1 MENEEKIDIEST
13 LKNLLFFQSVKDGI
27 FDYSTP
33 LKSSISSFNSDKTKE
48 PSQSLFEYI
57 CYKEIKKLIFEKNKI
72 DNNTIIITEQFL
84 ISKNSKEIIKKNTN
98 NKKNIII
105 CIQNI
110 QTLKWNI
117 IAFLNLEEQMKSYFD
132 KNKKNLLKAKILSSN
147 KNSDEDDYILNDI
160 MDKIENN
167 FDFKIPEDIQFEV
180 DSFNINDQPNT
191 AIFIINFIKQ
201 LIIQDESKI
210 SEFIQKL
217 YEEGSNNTNSENK
230 VFFNSFNNITEE
242 MKNIYETY
250 NNELNEYA
258 KNNNIDINTLEE
270 NEKLNDNF
278 DDDLNS
284 DEEEEALKI
293 MERENEK
300 AKYLMRQKERKLR
313 QKLYKQKLK
322 EKNMIMYKEFG
333 VIKEEDNESESESI
347 DFFGKM
353 KEKEEERIK
362 CKENKNNKNSSKN
375 NNQILNNVNVNINI
389 NVNNSQNIDEIKTN
403 FFNTENNIQ
412 AKNQSKSEKNIK
424 FSVLK
429 ELEEAIQEFEQE
441 QEPIKITEENIK
453 IKKEE
458 IKNNSKELIV
468 KPKNNEE
475 NEKNNEKK
483 IENKKEKKAS
493 SRNSKTKKKPKIKEK
508 EKDKDKG
515 KNKEDIKK
523 DDINNNDKEKDKEQ
537 DKDKKKV
544 NKVSNNSNVNI
555 NIFKNENIE
564 FKKRASVPKSQIK
577 VKKLQLDFKYPN
589 NKTTEKL
596 KKSFTNT
603 KQPENRDVLKEK
615 FEKGKE
621 EELSKTNYYNNLLS
635 KKKSMPLKETLTE
648 SNSNNMIK
656 QLNSKDTEQISINI
670 KINNKSYKSLN
681 INNPKN
687 YDKEEEKIPK
697 LINKEKEKEKDNSTN
712 IPLNKEPR
720 DNLSRKITDLNNII
734 KTKNISKKNSNIIS
748 KKSNQKAIKINTES
762 QTPSYTTKKS
772 TSSSNKSEETNSIYN
787 EKEKEIK
794 IIKNKLKPFKEKMSI
809 QEKLTLNIS
818 STDNPINILPP
829 PKLVERNALLDFSN
843 KKSEKEKSEGD
854 FSSNIN
860 IENINNDFSE
870 RDKKSEISEGSYIG
884 RERTRKSKVKR
895 NDKMYPPGKNRN
907 SIRFNEYGKLDQED
921 ANKICGCIGEQASG
935 FCEIF

>member
-33 LKSSISSFNSDKTKE
+33 LKSSISNFNSDKTKE

-57 CYKEIKKLIFEKNKI
+57 CYKEIKKLISEKNKI
-72 DNNTIIITEQFL
+72 DNNTLIITEQFL

-117 IAFLNLEEQMKSYFD
+117 IAFLNIEEQMKSYFD
-132 KNKKNLLKAKILSSN
+132 KNKKNLLKVKIISSN
-147 KNSDEDDYILNDI
+147 TNSDEDDYILNDI

-180 DSFNINDQPNT
+180 DSFNINDQPST

-210 SEFIQKL
+210 PEFIQKL
-217 YEEGSNNTNSENK
+217 YDEGSNNTNSENK
-230 VFFNSFNNITEE
+230 VLFNSFNDISEE

-250 NNELNEYA
+250 NNELNEYL
-258 KNNNIDINTLEE
+258 KNNKININTLEE
-270 NEKLNDNF
+270 KEKLNDNL

-293 MERENEK
+293 MERENEE
-300 AKYLMRQKERKLR
+300 AKHLMRQKERKLR

-362 CKENKNNKNSSKN
+362 YKENKNNKNSSKN
-375 NNQILNNVNVNINI
+375 NQILNNLNVNINI
-389 NVNNSQNIDEIKTN
+389 NVNNSHNIDEIKNN

-412 AKNQSKSEKNIK
+412 TKNQSKSEKNIK
-424 FSVLK
+424 LSVLK
-429 ELEEAIQEFEQE
+429 ELEEAIQEFELE
-441 QEPIKITEENIK
+441 QEPIKITEDNIK

-458 IKNNSKELIV
+458 IKNNSKELNE

-475 NEKNNEKK
+475 NEKNSEKKIEKK
-483 IENKKEKKAS
+483 IENKKEKKTS
-493 SRNSKTKKKPKIKEK
+493 PRNSKAKKKPKLKEK
-508 EKDKDKG
+508 EK
-515 KNKEDIKK
+515 EEIKK
-523 DDINNNDKEKDKEQ
+523 DDINNNDKEKENEQ
-537 DKDKKKV
+537 DKKKI
-544 NKVSNNSNVNI
+544 NKGSNNNFNI

-603 KQPENRDVLKEK
+603 KHPENRDVLKEK
-615 FEKGKE
+615 LEKEKE
-621 EELSKTNYYNNLLS
+621 DELSKTNYNNSLLS
-635 KKKSMPLKETLTE
+635 KKKSMPLKETIIDS
-648 SNSNNMIK
+648 SNSSSMIK
-656 QLNSKDTEQISINI
+656 QLNSKDTEQISIKI
-670 KINNKSYKSLN
+670 KINNNSYKSLN
-681 INNPKN
+681 INNSKIN
-687 YDKEEEKIPK
+687 EKEEDKTPK
-697 LINKEKEKEKDNSTN
+697 LLNKEKDNLTN
-712 IPLNKEPR
+712 IPLEKEPR

-734 KTKNISKKNSNIIS
+734 KTKNSSKKNSNIIS
-748 KKSNQKAIKINTES
+748 KKSNHKIIKANSEY

-772 TSSSNKSEETNSIYN
+772 TSSSNKSEETNSIHN
-787 EKEKEIK
+787 EKEKEKK
-794 IIKNKLKPFKEKMSI
+794 IIKNKVKAYMNKKETTE
-809 QEKLTLNIS
+809 EKLTLNIS
-818 STDNPINILPP
+818 STDNPINLLPP

-843 KKSEKEKSEGD
+843 KKNEKEKSEGD
-854 FSSNIN
+854 YSSNIN

-884 RERTRKSKVKR
+884 RERTRKSKVNR
-895 NDKMYPPGKNRN
+895 NDKTYPPGKIRN
-907 SIRFNEYGKLDQED
+907 SKRFNEYGKLDQED